1 MCPQKFTQ
9 NVHENSPKKR
19 TCHGQAVKAIS
30 SPGVTTPCCY
40 EFKKKLNSIVQ
51 WLIVADCA
59 MAESL
64 ARICI
69 ICLAIILELS
79 AIAQSATIN
88 HYPFWVIL
96 CWPVL
101 TGSIVVVHAATNSK
115 RNWTLLLIVADCAM
129 AESLAR
135 ICIICLAIILE
146 LSPQDIVL
154 HINVKSEII
163 PLVVVACGIWWKNE
177 IGRKLHTAT
186 VIVQWETMQWHGATY

>member
-30 SPGVTTPCCY
+30 SPGVRTPCCY

-51 WLIVADCA
+51 W
-59 MAESL
+59 
-64 ARICI
+64 
-69 ICLAIILELS
+69 
-79 AIAQSATIN
+79 
-88 HYPFWVIL
+88 
-96 CWPVL
+96 
-101 TGSIVVVHAATNSK
+101 
-115 RNWTLLLIVADCAM
+115 LIVADCAM

-163 PLVVVACGIWWKNE
+163 PLVVVACGI
-177 IGRKLHTAT
+177 
-186 VIVQWETMQWHGATY
+186 